1 MADLPASLDPNGDAG
16 AARSVAPGR
25 GPTPA
30 SLDTLQDAASAGAA
44 AEPLIRLIGVT
55 KDYDIGSGPF
65 TALQDVDLSVRAGV
79 FAAIVGRSG
88 SGKSTLANVITG
100 IDRPTS
106 GQVHVAGTRVDTLSQ
121 RQLALWRGRNV
132 GVIFQFFQ
140 LLPGLTV
147 AENVVLPME
156 FCGRYAAGERLPR
169 ALALLDRV
177 GIRAQADKLPSA
189 LSGGEQQRA
198 AIARALANDPPII
211 VADEPTGNLDSHNA
225 EAILELFGGLAVDG
239 KTVLM
244 VTHERDV
251 SRFADQVVT
260 LADGM
265 ISGVSGT
272 ADRVPREAL
281 QPAAAQSSSGA
292 NHG

>member
-1 MADLPASLDPNGDAG
+1 VRTFRDGTTAG
-16 AARSVAPGR
+16 APV
-25 GPTPA
+25 
-30 SLDTLQDAASAGAA
+30 
-44 AEPLIRLIGVT
+44 EPLIRLRGVT
-55 KDYDIGSGPF
+55 KSYETGSGPF
-65 TALQDVDLSVRAGV
+65 TALRDVDLSVYAGAFV
-79 FAAIVGRSG
+79 AIVGRSG

-106 GQVHVAGTRVDTLSQ
+106 GEVLVAGTRVDALSQ
-121 RQLALWRGRNV
+121 RRLALWRGRTA
-132 GVIFQFFQ
+132 GVVFQFFQ

-156 FCGRYAAGERLPR
+156 LCGPYPVAERLPR

-198 AIARALANDPPII
+198 AIARALANDPPIL

-225 EAILELFGGLAVDG
+225 EAILALFRGLAAEG

-251 SRFADQVVT
+251 RRFADQVVT
-260 LADGM
+260 LVDGG
-265 ISGVSGT
+265 ISGVRDAVRPEREGIGS
-272 ADRVPREAL
+272 ADRS
-281 QPAAAQSSSGA
+281 PAEPTESAAGPVTGA
-292 NHG
+292 SRG